1 MNGYLGELRQ
11 NIRPLAAASLG
22 AGTSLPLFAYTNSVF
37 SPYLLKEFGWTR
49 AQFALVGLTMLAT
62 LVVLPFVGRFTDRL
76 GVRTMALVGTI
87 LVPLCFVGYASLQ
100 GSFAIFLA
108 VSTAVLMVGSLT
120 SPLTYSRLI
129 AENFHKAQGLAL
141 TIMNCTPAVLAIAL
155 VPLLNLVIERGGWRY
170 AYLGLGVLVL
180 VAGLMAVALI
190 PPRAPREAVP
200 AAARPRAAR
209 EDYGLILR
217 SRTFWVIF
225 AGMFLCLIQT
235 PLHAAQMNLMLME
248 NGLTTQGAAN
258 VVSVYAFGTIV
269 GRIACGLALDRY
281 STPVVTAVSMGIP
294 AIGYFLLG
302 TGLDTVGVVTFSMFL
317 VGVSVGAESDLL
329 SYLVARYF
337 NIRIYNTTLGLV
349 FTCAFLASAAGALSI
364 STVLKLTDSYA
375 PFLFIVTCTILAGSL
390 LFLALPKGREG
401 EKIG

>member
-76 GVRTMALVGTI
+76 GVRNMALIGTI

-155 VPLLNLVIERGGWRY
+155 VPLLNLVIERGGWRS
-170 AYLGLGVLVL
+170 AYLGLGALVL
-180 VAGLMAVALI
+180 VAT
-190 PPRAPREAVP
+190 PEP
-200 AAARPRAAR
+200 AAAADRDAWLGNAP
-209 EDYGLILR
+209 ED
-217 SRTFWVIF
+217 
-225 AGMFLCLIQT
+225 
-235 PLHAAQMNLMLME
+235 
-248 NGLTTQGAAN
+248 
-258 VVSVYAFGTIV
+258 
-269 GRIACGLALDRY
+269 D
-281 STPVVTAVSMGIP
+281 
-294 AIGYFLLG
+294 
-302 TGLDTVGVVTFSMFL
+302 D
-317 VGVSVGAESDLL
+317 
-329 SYLVARYF
+329 
-337 NIRIYNTTLGLV
+337 
-349 FTCAFLASAAGALSI
+349 
-364 STVLKLTDSYA
+364 
-375 PFLFIVTCTILAGSL
+375 
-390 LFLALPKGREG
+390 
-401 EKIG
+401 